1 MKNTEVVAGSLYGSI
16 VPIHP
21 IRRRVIVRA
30 STKWKC
36 GCRECHANPVLTPG
50 DVLKGLCPA
59 CPAKSTIIT
68 AKDIRP

>member
-21 IRRRVIVRA
+21 VRRRVVVRTT
-30 STKWKC
+30 TKWKC
-36 GCRECHANPVLTPG
+36 GCRVCHGSPVLTPG
-50 DVLKGLCPA
+50 DVLKGQCPA
-59 CPAKSTIIT
+59 CPTKPTIIT